1 MKPEEKG
8 SMIMGKTDLK
18 VKVLSMRKKELQP
31 TSPRNAKIL
40 LNTNK
45 ARVCAV
51 SPFTI
56 QLLIPTGE

>member
-1 MKPEEKG
+1 
-8 SMIMGKTDLK
+8 MIMGKTDLK

-40 LNTNK
+40 LNTKK

-51 SPFTI
+51 TPFTI